1 MNVHR
6 TTSKGGVLRSEQ
18 YSDGLQVQ
26 CTAGPIHF
34 DAWVDPTKKSISF
47 CITSA
52 ADAARPDAP
61 AGVIRF
67 QTSPE
72 FSAMLG
78 EFFGTVTRSME
89 HALKQLPEQQAKS
102 AQVALAQKAA
112 ELEATK
118 AELKAVRNHKRKP
131 RPKAVGE

>member
-1 MNVHR
+1 MNVHG

-18 YSDGLQVQ
+18 YRDGLQVQ

-34 DAWVDPTKKSISF
+34 DAWVDPDKKSISF

-52 ADAARPDAP
+52 GDAARPDVP
-61 AGVIRF
+61 VGLIRF
-67 QTSPE
+67 QTSSE

-89 HALKQLPEQQAKS
+89 HAIKQLPEKQVERANVELAKT
-102 AQVALAQKAA
+102 AG

-118 AELKAVRNHKRKP
+118 AELRAVRNHKRKP